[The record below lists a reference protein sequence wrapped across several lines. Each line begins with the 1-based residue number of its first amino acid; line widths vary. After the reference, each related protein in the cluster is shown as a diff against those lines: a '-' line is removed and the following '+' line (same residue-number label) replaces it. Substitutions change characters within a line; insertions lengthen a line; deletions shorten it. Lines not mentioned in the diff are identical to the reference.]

1 MIKNVYFNDV
11 KTYDDLGLVFIT
23 RSTAL
28 PEIKEQT
35 VDIPLRDGVIDYS
48 EVATGKVQFNQRE
61 VDMSF
66 FVFDDYRKWQRI
78 QSNIASELH
87 GQTKRITFDDELDR
101 FYEGRVTLASDIR
114 YKQRGVG
121 TLEVKAKCKP
131 FKYAVTTTA
140 EPWIWDSFNF
150 ETGIIQE
157 LYNLE
162 VNGTLD
168 VKLYADRYSYDALI
182 VTTNSAMT
190 MTFGEN
196 TYSLTSGDNEML
208 DISLTEG
215 ENVFSFSGNGTVT
228 INYRGGIL

>member
-28 PEIKEQT
+28 PEIKEYT
-35 VDIPLRDGVIDYS
+35 VDVPLRDGVIDYS
-48 EVATGKVQFNQRE
+48 EVVTGRVQFNQRE

-66 FVFDDYRKWQRI
+66 FVFDDYKKWQRI

-87 GQTKRITFDDELDR
+87 GQTKKIVFDDEPDR
-101 FYEGRVTLASDIR
+101 FYEGRVTLSSDIR

-121 TLEVKAKCKP
+121 TLDMKVKCKP
-131 FKYAVTTTA
+131 FKYAVITTA
-140 EPWIWDSFNF
+140 EPWIWDIFNF

-157 LYNLE
+157 LYDLE
-162 VNGTLD
+162 VDETLD
-168 VKLYADRYSYDALI
+168 VTLYADRYSYDALI
-182 VTTNSAMT
+182 ITTDSSMT
-190 MTFGEN
+190 MTFGED

-208 DISLTEG
+208 DISLVEG
-215 ENVFSFSGNGTVT
+215 ENMFNFTGNGTVT
-228 INYRGGIL
+228 ITYRGGVL